1 MTMISKKEAEAIK
14 SEILSK
20 KFDEFGLGGSFNYY
34 WNYQTMGNVD
44 VGQVTVWHMPFSDL
58 QVQIKLYLEAR
69 KNDNTEELAFRAN
82 NLKFYYAWLNKFVF
96 KPVREKLHGHVGN
109 KQYYDAFFFREGED
123 APDELWVSET
133 AIEESI
139 EAAALSYMEFSNFGS
154 KELTDEEDMTL
165 TNMREFACTMVAVA
179 RFLQERTIDA
189 AKTGEKIRV
198 FFEDSLRKLKMLSR
212 KRAEEGEKSFGAS
225 FDFKDRVFSLNR
237 TNLKSRNVVSKKNG
251 KFSHYAVA
259 DCFEE
264 LRQAGLDSLIPWEDK
279 IKGMKQALSVETKQK
294 VTSIVS
300 RVDPKGKYTAMVRL
314 LMQEYRT
321 LTTASR
327 AERATVQKRYGTL
340 HAATA
345 VSVEKGI
352 KMQDKAAYDA
362 ISNMLRSYMASLSP
376 VERAAVVLNVAINDM
391 ERGKADRPSSFIGIV
406 MEEEWMLLMQ
416 ELSGEEA
423 QETKD
428 RLARCDFEVGETIT
442 FVNGHAREG
451 KKHAFIMDGTLPDGE
466 YTIREENGVKYACRS
481 VSGLVESRI
490 PEVDDR
496 LLFVTKAVSKKE
508 DLEEI
513 VAALQSGKSIVL
525 APGVKT
531 GDKNFSDA
539 VVVDGR
545 QVGKFRSSVGQKN
558 DAGLRNF
565 FYLQSGKIAT
575 IRRISYRENNK
586 WQYAA
591 IVVLK
596 DTRKMDL
603 KEFAKVVENNTH
615 VPQVK
620 AVKKTFQT
628 NRKVKFMNVDF

>member
-1 MTMISKKEAEAIK
+1 MTTINRKEAEAVK
-14 SEILSK
+14 NEILDK

-58 QVQIKLYLEAR
+58 QVQIKLYLEA
-69 KNDNTEELAFRAN
+69 KKSGDGKELAFRAN
-82 NLKFYYAWLNKFVF
+82 NLKFYHAWLNKFLF
-96 KPVREKLHGHVGN
+96 KPVREKIHGHVGSKLFGN
-109 KQYYDAFFFREGED
+109 SFFFREGED

-139 EAAALSYMEFSNFGS
+139 ESAALSYMGFSDFGS

-165 TNMREFACTMVAVA
+165 TNMREFACMMVSVA

-189 AKTGEKIRV
+189 TKSGEKIRV
-198 FFEDSLRKLKMLSR
+198 FLEDSLRKLKMLSR
-212 KRAEEGEKSFGAS
+212 KRAEEGEVPFGAS
-225 FDFKDRVFSLNR
+225 FDFKDHVFSLNR
-237 TNLKSRNVVSKKNG
+237 VNLKSRNVTTKKNG

-264 LRQAGLDSLIPWEDK
+264 LRQDGMNTLIPWEDK
-279 IKGMKQALSVETKQK
+279 IKGMKQALSVETKQR
-294 VTSIVS
+294 VTSIVAQ
-300 RVDPKGKYTAMVRL
+300 VDPKGKYTAMVQL

-321 LTTASR
+321 LTTVSR
-327 AERATVQKRYGTL
+327 AERAAVQKRYGTL

-362 ISNMLRSYMASLSP
+362 ISNMLRSYMKQLSP
-376 VERAAVVLNVAINDM
+376 IERAAVVLNVAINDM
-391 ERGKADRPSSFIGIV
+391 ERSKADRPSSFIGIV

-416 ELSGEEA
+416 ELGGKTGE
-423 QETKD
+423 ETKD
-428 RLARCDFEVGETIT
+428 RLARCDFFADENVT

-451 KKHAFIMDGTLPDGE
+451 KKHAFITDGTLPDGE

-490 PEVDDR
+490 PEADDR
-496 LLFVTKAVSKKE
+496 LLFVTKAVSRKE

-558 DAGLRNF
+558 DTGLRNF

-575 IRRISYRENNK
+575 IRRISYQENHK

-603 KEFAKVVENNTH
+603 KEFARAIENAP
-615 VPQVK
+615 VPQTKTVK
-620 AVKKTFQT
+620 RTQKIRRVT
-628 NRKVKFMNVDF
+628 FMNVGF

>member
-1 MTMISKKEAEAIK
+1 MTPTNKKETEIIEN
-14 SEILSK
+14 EILDK

-58 QVQIKLYLEAR
+58 QVQIKLYLQA
-69 KNDNTEELAFRAN
+69 KNSDDEKELAFRAN
-82 NLKFYYAWLNKFVF
+82 NLKFYHAWLNKFVF
-96 KPVREKLHGHVGN
+96 KPVREKLHGHTDSKLFSGS
-109 KQYYDAFFFREGED
+109 FFFREGED
-123 APDELWVSET
+123 APNELWVSET

-139 EAAALSYMEFSNFGS
+139 KAAALSYMEFGEFGS
-154 KELTDEEDMTL
+154 KELTDEESMTL
-165 TNMREFACTMVAVA
+165 INMREFACMMVAVA

-198 FFEDSLRKLKMLSR
+198 FLEDSLRKLKMLSR
-212 KRAEEGEKSFGAS
+212 KREEEGEVPFGAS

-237 TNLKSRNVVSKKNG
+237 VNLKSRNVVNKKNG

-279 IKGMKQALSVETKQK
+279 IKETKQALSVETKQK
-294 VTSIVS
+294 VTSIVTQ
-300 RVDPKGKYTAMVRL
+300 VDPKGKYSAMVQL

-321 LTTASR
+321 LTTVSR
-327 AERATVQKRYGTL
+327 TERAAVQKRYGTL

-345 VSVEKGI
+345 ASVEKGI
-352 KMQDKAAYDA
+352 KTQDKTAYDA
-362 ISNMLRSYMASLSP
+362 ISNMLRSYMAQLSP
-376 VERAAVVLNVAINDM
+376 IERAAVVLNVAINDM
-391 ERGKADRPSSFIGIV
+391 ERSKADRPSSFIGIV

-416 ELSGEEA
+416 ELSGEAEK
-423 QETKD
+423 ETKD
-428 RLARCDFEVGETIT
+428 RLARCDFSADENVT

-466 YTIREENGVKYACRS
+466 YVIREENGVKYACRS
-481 VSGLVESRI
+481 VPSLIESRI
-490 PEVDDR
+490 PEADDR
-496 LLFVTKAVSKKE
+496 LLFITKAVNRKE

-525 APGVKT
+525 APGVKM

-539 VVVDGR
+539 IVVDGR

-558 DAGLRNF
+558 DVGLRSF
-565 FYLQSGKIAT
+565 FYLQGGKIAT
-575 IRRISYRENNK
+575 IRRISYRENDR

-603 KEFAKVVENNTH
+603 KEFTKVVENAP
-615 VPQVK
+615 VPQIKV
-620 AVKKTFQT
+620 VKKPPQT
-628 NRKVKFMNVDF
+628 TRKVKFMDIGF

>member
-1 MTMISKKEAEAIK
+1 MITINKKEVEIIK
-14 SEILSK
+14 NEILDK

-58 QVQIKLYLEAR
+58 QVQIKLYLQA
-69 KNDNTEELAFRAN
+69 KNSDDEKELAFRAN
-82 NLKFYYAWLNKFVF
+82 NLKFYHAWLNKFVF
-96 KPVREKLHGHVGN
+96 KPVREKLHGHTDSKLFGN
-109 KQYYDAFFFREGED
+109 SFFFREGED

-139 EAAALSYMEFSNFGS
+139 EAAALSYMEFGEFGS
-154 KELTDEEDMTL
+154 KELTDEESMTL
-165 TNMREFACTMVAVA
+165 INMREFACMMVAVA

-189 AKTGEKIRV
+189 AKTGEKIRI
-198 FFEDSLRKLKMLSR
+198 FLEDSLRKLKMLSR
-212 KRAEEGEKSFGAS
+212 KRAEEGEVPFGAS

-237 TNLKSRNVVSKKNG
+237 VNLKSRNVTTKKNG

-279 IKGMKQALSVETKQK
+279 IKSMKQALSVETKQR
-294 VTSIVS
+294 VTNIVS
-300 RVDPKGKYTAMVRL
+300 QIDPKGKYTAMVQL

-327 AERATVQKRYGTL
+327 AERAAVQKRYGTL

-345 VSVEKGI
+345 ASVEKGI

-362 ISNMLRSYMASLSP
+362 ISNMLRSYMRQLSP
-376 VERAAVVLNVAINDM
+376 IERAAVVLNVAINDM
-391 ERGKADRPSSFIGIV
+391 ERSKADRPSSFIGIV

-416 ELSGEEA
+416 ELGGKTEE
-423 QETKD
+423 ETRD
-428 RLARCDFEVGETIT
+428 HLARCDFSADENVT

-481 VSGLVESRI
+481 VSGLIESRI
-490 PEVDDR
+490 PEADDR
-496 LLFVTKAVSKKE
+496 LLFVTKAVSRKE

-539 VVVDGR
+539 LVVDGR

-558 DAGLRNF
+558 DVGLRSF

-575 IRRISYRENNK
+575 IRRISYQENNR

-596 DTRKMDL
+596 DTRKIDL
-603 KEFAKVVENNTH
+603 KEFARVAANAP
-615 VPQVK
+615 VPQAK
-620 AVKKTFQT
+620 TAKKVQKSRQVT
-628 NRKVKFMNVDF
+628 FMNVGF

>member
-1 MTMISKKEAEAIK
+1 MFSKKENEAVESK
-14 SEILSK
+14 ILDK

-34 WNYQTMGNVD
+34 WNYQTLGNVD

-58 QVQIKLYLEAR
+58 QVQIKLYLQAKKSGNEA
-69 KNDNTEELAFRAN
+69 ELVFRAN
-82 NLKFYYAWLNKFVF
+82 NLKFYHAWLNKFVL
-96 KPVREKLHGHVGN
+96 KPTREKLHGHVGN
-109 KQYYDAFFFREGED
+109 RQYFDHFFSIEGKD
-123 APDELWVSET
+123 SPDEVWVSET

-139 EAAALSYMEFSNFGS
+139 EAAALSFMEFNDFGS
-154 KELTDEEDMTL
+154 KELSEEEDLTL
-165 TNMREFACTMVAVA
+165 TNMREFTYMMVSVA

-189 AKTGEKIRV
+189 AKTGDKIRV

-212 KRAEEGEKSFGAS
+212 KRAEEGEAPFGAL

-237 TNLKSRNVVSKKNG
+237 VNLKSRNVTNKKTG

-264 LRQAGLDSLIPWEDK
+264 LRQSGLDSLIPWEDK
-279 IKGMKQALSVETKQK
+279 IKSMKQTLSADTKQK
-294 VTSIVS
+294 VSSIVS
-300 RVDPKGKYTAMVRL
+300 HVDPKGKYTAMVRL

-327 AERATVQKRYGTL
+327 TERAAVQKRYGAL

-362 ISNMLRSYMASLSP
+362 ISNMLRSYMRQLSP

-391 ERGKADRPSSFIGIV
+391 ERSKADRPSSFIGIV
-406 MEEEWMLLMQ
+406 MEEEWMLLIQ
-416 ELSGEEA
+416 ELNGEA
-423 QETKD
+423 KETKD
-428 RLARCDFEVGETIT
+428 RLARCDFEAGETIT

-451 KKHAFIMDGTLPDGE
+451 KKHAFIMDGNLPDGT
-466 YTIREENGVKYACRS
+466 YVIREENGVKYAGRS
-481 VSGLVESRI
+481 VSELVESRI
-490 PEVDDR
+490 AEVDDR
-496 LLFVTKAVSKKE
+496 LLFVTKAVSRKE

-525 APGVKT
+525 APGVKA
-531 GDKNFSDA
+531 GNKSFSDA
-539 VVVDGR
+539 VVVDGN
-545 QVGKFRSSVGQKN
+545 QIGKFRSSVGQRN
-558 DAGLRNF
+558 DVGLRNF

-575 IRRISYRENNK
+575 IRRISYQENNR

-596 DTRKMDL
+596 DTRKMEL
-603 KEFAKVVENNTH
+603 EEFAGIAENAP
-615 VPQVK
+615 VRQVK
-620 AVKKTFQT
+620 TAKKVPTS
-628 NRKVKFMNVDF
+628 RKVKFMDVGF

>member
-1 MTMISKKEAEAIK
+1 MKNVISKKEAEAIK
-14 SEILSK
+14 NEVLGK
-20 KFDEFGLGGSFNYY
+20 KFDEFGLGGSFHYY
-34 WNYQTMGNVD
+34 WNYQTMGNID

-58 QVQIKLYLEAR
+58 QVQIKLYLEA
-69 KNDNTEELAFRAN
+69 KKSGDEKELAFRAN
-82 NLKFYYAWLNKFVF
+82 NLKFYHAWLNKFVF
-96 KPVREKLHGHVGN
+96 KPVREKLHGHVGS
-109 KQYYDAFFFREGED
+109 KLFSDSFFFREGED

-139 EAAALSYMEFSNFGS
+139 EAAALSYMEFGDFGS

-165 TNMREFACTMVAVA
+165 TNMREFAYMMVSVA

-212 KRAEEGEKSFGAS
+212 KRTEEGEVPFGAS

-237 TNLKSRNVVSKKNG
+237 ANLKSRNVVTKKTG

-264 LRQAGLDSLIPWEDK
+264 LRQSGMDALMPWEDK

-294 VTSIVS
+294 VTSIVTH
-300 RVDPKGKYTAMVRL
+300 VDPKGKYTAMVQL

-327 AERATVQKRYGTL
+327 AERAAVQKRYGIL

-345 VSVEKGI
+345 ASIEKGI
-352 KMQDKAAYDA
+352 KSQDKTAYNA
-362 ISNMLRSYMASLSP
+362 ISNMLRSYMTHLSP
-376 VERAAVVLNVAINDM
+376 VERAAVVLDVAINDM
-391 ERGKADRPSSFIGIV
+391 EHSKADRPSSFIGIV

-416 ELSGEEA
+416 ELSGKAER
-423 QETKD
+423 ETKD
-428 RLARCDFEVGETIT
+428 RLARCDFSVSENVT

-466 YTIREENGVKYACRS
+466 YVIREENGVKYACRS
-481 VSGLVESRI
+481 VSKLVESRI

-496 LLFVTKAVSKKE
+496 LLFVTKAVGRKE

-525 APGVKT
+525 APGVKA
-531 GDKNFSDA
+531 GNKHFSDA
-539 VVVDGR
+539 IVVDGR

-558 DAGLRNF
+558 DVGLRSF

-575 IRRISYRENNK
+575 IRRISYRENDR

-596 DTRKMDL
+596 DTRKMEL
-603 KEFAKVVENNTH
+603 KEFAWAVENAPVLQAKT
-615 VPQVK
+615 
-620 AVKKTFQT
+620 VKKVQKSRQVT
-628 NRKVKFMNVDF
+628 FMNVGF